1 MITLDERTEEL
12 ARRLAEQAGQTP
24 ADTIRQLLEERA
36 RVGGL
41 GRTAPDNTDEMSD
54 FLERVEAIARRS
66 AARPVLDSRTP
77 DEIIGYDEFGVPR

>member
-24 ADTIRQLLEERA
+24 ADMIRQRLGERA
-36 RVGGL
+36 HERGL

-54 FLERVEAIARRS
+54 FLKRAEAIAKRC
-66 AARPVLDSRTP
+66 AARPVFDARTP
-77 DEIIGYDEFGVPR
+77 DEIIGYEFGVPR